1 MGKASVHAPDEEQ
14 EALYRLLEAVRAGN
28 QSAFARLVSQYDGLM
43 RHRAA
48 AFSSQPHEAEEA
60 YQEACLA
67 LHRAAVR
74 YRFQDKVT
82 FGLYAKICMD
92 NALKT
97 KYKRDSRKKAH
108 ANAEKIDFVPFEEG
122 RFFAYFSDPVIE
134 EEKVEALLS
143 LIRAELSAYE
153 RQVFDLYIQKLSSAE
168 IAARLGRDEKSIQNA
183 IGRLL
188 KKLRKRLGR

>member
-1 MGKASVHAPDEEQ
+1 MGKVSNDASGDEC
-14 EALYRLLEAVRAGN
+14 EALCRLLEAVRAGN
-28 QSAFARLVSQYDGLM
+28 QPAFARLVSQYEGLL
-43 RHRAA
+43 RNRAA
-48 AFSSQPHEAEEA
+48 AFGSQTHEVEEA

-67 LHRAAVR
+67 LHRAAMR

-97 KYKRDSRKKAH
+97 KYKRDSRKKVRAS
-108 ANAEKIDFVPFEEG
+108 AETVDFVPFDES

-134 EEKVEALLS
+134 EESAEALLS

-168 IAARLGRDEKSIQNA
+168 IAARLGRDEKSIRNA